1 MDGHTAA
8 IGALP
13 DADVSRRVLRL
24 QILTVAWMSIEVVV
38 ALAAALTAKS
48 PALLGF
54 GGGSAARAAGE
65 SVDWTASR
73 CGPILARLS
82 VARQGEDTWES
93 KGLTRAVNFLTDLVY
108 VDLAFNDNGHVLGD

>member
-54 GGGSAARAAGE
+54 GGSAVELLSAIVVLWRFRLFDELGSLTLF
-65 SVDWTASR
+65 VP
-73 CGPILARLS
+73 PI
-82 VARQGEDTWES
+82 
-93 KGLTRAVNFLTDLVY
+93 
-108 VDLAFNDNGHVLGD
+108 